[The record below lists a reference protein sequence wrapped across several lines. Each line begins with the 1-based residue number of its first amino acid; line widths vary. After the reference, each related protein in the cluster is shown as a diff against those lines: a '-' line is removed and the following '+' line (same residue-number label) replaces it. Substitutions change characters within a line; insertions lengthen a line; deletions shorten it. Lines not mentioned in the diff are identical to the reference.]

1 MSALPLA
8 DGPADYFG
16 STILTFAL
24 PFGALI
30 AAAIALFFLFRA
42 THSGPRL
49 RWSSGGAAHIASV
62 TTREPGPA
70 PAPAVAPQATA
81 AAQAGPAPTAT
92 VPQAAVADDNTADD
106 RAVDDETEGK
116 DGEHG

>member
-49 RWSSGGAAHIASV
+49 RWSSDGAAHIASV

-70 PAPAVAPQATA
+70 PAPAVSPQATA
-81 AAQAGPAPTAT
+81 AAPAAPPPTA
-92 VPQAAVADDNTADD
+92 AATEAEAADGRTADD
-106 RAVDDETEGK
+106 KTEGK